1 MEYFFG
7 FLVLIVIIFVMMGV
21 TVVQQG
27 FVYTIERFGRFTHA
41 AQPGLTIII
50 PFFDR
55 VGRKVNMM
63 EQVLDIPGAG
73 NHHERQCHGWR
84 RCCRVLSGIGCRQGR
99 L

>member
-41 AQPGLTIII
+41 AQPGGDHEAMAQVSAEARAAERGQRFVRALQD
-50 PFFDR
+50 PLRPVDR
-55 VGRKVNMM
+55 
-63 EQVLDIPGAG
+63 
-73 NHHERQCHGWR
+73 
-84 RCCRVLSGIGCRQGR
+84 
-99 L
+99 